1 MAEVTAEM
9 VKNLRERTGARLL
22 DCQKAL
28 KENSGDMENAVAWLR
43 KQNLA
48 QGAKVGEKAAEE
60 GMIGVKTGSGALAAV
75 ELSANTDFVTKNDEY
90 RKLLEQLADLALASK
105 AQNADELAKQSLGG
119 RAVSE
124 VVKELAG
131 KIGENIAIKSVIRI
145 EGEFGYYLHS
155 DYKQFAAVQLA
166 GATGEKA
173 QAIGKDLSMHV
184 VFAKPTALA
193 RSEVPQDLVNKEM
206 EIAQDRLKNDPKNS
220 KKPPEILAK
229 IAQGQLDKF
238 YGTIVLVDQP
248 YYRENAKTVTQH
260 LKEQG
265 GEISIKRYVYLKVGA

>member
-1 MAEVTAEM
+1 
-9 VKNLRERTGARLL
+9 
-22 DCQKAL
+22 
-28 KENSGDMENAVAWLR
+28 
-43 KQNLA
+43 
-48 QGAKVGEKAAEE
+48 
-60 GMIGVKTGSGALAAV
+60 
-75 ELSANTDFVTKNDEY
+75 
-90 RKLLEQLADLALASK
+90 
-105 AQNADELAKQSLGG
+105 
-119 RAVSE
+119 AVSE

-131 KIGENIAIKSVIRI
+131 KIGENIAVKRVAYV

-155 DYKQFAAVQLA
+155 DYKQFAAVELTA
-166 GATGEKA
+166 VTREKA

-184 VFAKPTALA
+184 VFAKPTCLK
-193 RSEVPQDLVNKEM
+193 REQVPQDLVSKEM

-238 YGTIVLVDQP
+238 YGTIDLVDQP

-265 GEISIKRYVYLKVGA
+265 GGIAVKRYVYIKV